1 MIHSMKKFLGFL
13 SIALLAPTL
22 IEPALAQ
29 EAVHAM
35 PPQTSN
41 MKLGLELLTDTN
53 GKNIAPYIRELSSGL
68 KKHWLALGTE
78 AENQP
83 LLKQE
88 ETVIDLTIAAD
99 GHLSAMRL
107 ANSTQNAAL
116 DKAAWNTAKEMTYL
130 PPPPGMKDSN
140 LKMRVHFVVN

>member
-1 MIHSMKKFLGFL
+1 MIRGMKKFLGFL
-13 SIALLAPTL
+13 SIALLAPSL
-22 IEPALAQ
+22 IKPAYAQ
-29 EAVHAM
+29 ETVHAM

-41 MKLGLELLTDTN
+41 MKLGFELLTDTN
-53 GKNIAPYIRELSSGL
+53 GKNIGPYMKELSSGL

-83 LLKQE
+83 LVKQE
-88 ETVIDLTIAAD
+88 ETVIDLTIAPD

-107 ANSTQNAAL
+107 TNSTQNAAL

-130 PPPPGMKDSN
+130 PPPAGMKDSN
-140 LKMRVHFVVN
+140 LKLRVHFVVN

>member
-1 MIHSMKKFLGFL
+1 L
-13 SIALLAPTL
+13 SF
-22 IEPALAQ
+22 
-29 EAVHAM
+29 
-35 PPQTSN
+35 
-41 MKLGLELLTDTN
+41 ELLTDTN

-68 KKHWLALGTE
+68 KKHWLTLGTE

-88 ETVIDLTIAAD
+88 ETVIDLTIASH
-99 GHLSAMRL
+99 GHLSAMHL

-130 PPPPGMKDSN
+130 PPPAGMRDAN
-140 LKMRVHFVVN
+140 LKLRLHFIVN